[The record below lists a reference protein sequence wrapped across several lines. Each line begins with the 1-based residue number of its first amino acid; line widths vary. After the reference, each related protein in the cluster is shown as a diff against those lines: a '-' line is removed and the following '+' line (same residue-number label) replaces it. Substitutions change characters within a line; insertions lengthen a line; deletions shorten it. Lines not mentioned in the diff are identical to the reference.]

1 MRLLLLLLL
10 GALAP
15 RGEAALVLVQALTR
29 HGNRAPN
36 AGITKSCPALYAT
49 QADIVRT
56 FGAEPAGLTS
66 MGMNQALGIGSL
78 LRRQYVSSSSSSSG
92 GFIAPQY
99 NPLASQWYFQAAGF
113 SRHQQTAAAVAQ
125 GLFPIGTGPPTYPDR
140 LQPVAV
146 SSWDA
151 ASDFTLGPPTAPC
164 AAVMAAETAAWKNG
178 TGDRMVRE
186 HEALVEALN
195 TACGMPRG
203 YIQNQTNPADT
214 VKNIVDA
221 VIFLFFENLPPP
233 KTLSAAAQ
241 RDAVFFAQRILM
253 SSFFGTPTSAAMWL
267 GDFPAAL
274 LGRMEAALQALRA
287 PPPPGSAALPLRY
300 AGYVSS
306 RELLFVV
313 GQTLG
318 VVWDVPTLPPTQLP
332 PASTVVFE
340 LHDGKDEGEDE
351 DGEPYVLLRLLVP
364 PMPPRGITDVPRMSP
379 AGRVMKMGACGGV
392 ARCPLREFAA
402 VFARLQLEAGT
413 WREICNAPVGAP
425 WQTNSPPPLDIAGVF
440 PLGNTTATTAGLDV
454 ASGAAAEER
463 AVEAHDTAVLRSS
476 SVPHVLGLVM
486 SGFLCVAVGT
496 LMGFRLARRKIAQ
509 HLRNDRLR
517 SIPYYG
523 MIIETTPIA
532 TNDRGTTP
540 INSGFA
546 SSLIGTPTTRPSLT
560 LRNPLNL
567 NTPERIVH
575 SYGSGSP
582 TYADLSA
589 EL

>member
-1 MRLLLLLLL
+1 MRLLLPLLL
-10 GALAP
+10 GSLAP
-15 RGEAALVLVQALTR
+15 RGKAALVLVQSLTR

-78 LRRQYVSSSSSSSG
+78 LRRQYVSSSSSGGG

-151 ASDFTLGPPTAPC
+151 ATDFTLGPPTAPC
-164 AAVMAAETAAWKNG
+164 AAVMAAETAAWKRG

-221 VIFLFFENLPPP
+221 IIFLFFEDLPAP
-233 KTLSAAAQ
+233 KALSAAAQ
-241 RDAVFFAQRILM
+241 RDAVSFAQKILM

-267 GDFPAAL
+267 GDFPATL

-340 LHDGKDEGEDE
+340 LHDGKDEGGGEGGGE
-351 DGEPYVLLRLLVP
+351 GGEPYVLLRLLVP
-364 PMPPRGITDVPRMSP
+364 PMPPRGIADVPRMSP

-392 ARCPLREFAA
+392 ERCPLQRFAA

-413 WREICNAPVGAP
+413 WREICDAPEGAP
-425 WQTNSPPPLDIAGVF
+425 WQTNSPPPLDIAGAF
-440 PLGNTTATTAGLDV
+440 PLGNATATSAGLDV
-454 ASGAAAEER
+454 ASGAAA
-463 AVEAHDTAVLRSS
+463 TRSS
-476 SVPHVLGLVM
+476 SANVLGLVM
-486 SGFLCVAVGT
+486 SGFLCIAVGT
-496 LMGFRLARRKIAQ
+496 LIGFRLARRKIAQ

-560 LRNPLNL
+560 LRNPLNM

-582 TYADLSA
+582 T
-589 EL
+589 